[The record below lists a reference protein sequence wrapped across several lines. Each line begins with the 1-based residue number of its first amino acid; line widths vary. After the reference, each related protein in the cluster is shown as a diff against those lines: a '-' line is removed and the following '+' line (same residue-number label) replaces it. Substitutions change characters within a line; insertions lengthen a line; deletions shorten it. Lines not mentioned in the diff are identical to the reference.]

1 MSQCGG
7 SQFISGGTL
16 ESPKVITPEIIGGTL
31 SSVVVDSATIVNLTS
46 LDEASLLTV
55 MNGLSKLPKEQLQI
69 LADAIFKALTITPT
83 TAPTF
88 TDETEVSTNT
98 YGLPTARLGEPNTW
112 IELGGACIPT
122 YTK

>member
-7 SQFISGGTL
+7 SQFVSGGTL
-16 ESPKVITPEIIGGTL
+16 ESSKIITPEIVGGSL
-31 SSVVVDSATIVNLTS
+31 SSVVLDGTTITNLTS
-46 LDEASLLTV
+46 LDEASLVTV
-55 MNGLSKLPKEQLQI
+55 MNGLTKLPKEQLQV

-83 TAPTF
+83 TAPTPVD
-88 TDETEVSTNT
+88 TTEVSSNT
-98 YGLPTARLGEPNTW
+98 YGLPTATLGEPNTW

>member
-7 SQFISGGTL
+7 SQFVSGGTL
-16 ESPKVITPEIIGGTL
+16 ENPKIITPEIVGGTL
-31 SSVVVDSATIVNLTS
+31 TSVALDSSTITNLIGLDDVS
-46 LDEASLLTV
+46 LITI
-55 MNGLSKLPKEQLQI
+55 MNGLAKLPKAQLQV

-83 TAPTF
+83 TPPTPVD
-88 TDETEVSTNT
+88 TTEVSSNT
-98 YGLPTARLGEPNTW
+98 YGLPTATLGEPNTW